1 MLEDA
6 MPRIE
11 LIQFPGTGRLESV
24 SPFCVK
30 AQRIL
35 NYKRLSYAVRDV
47 TLPPRRG
54 INPAGKLPV
63 LRYDIE
69 TIPDSTAIAH
79 FLEDR
84 HPEPA
89 LIGPAGNAR
98 PVGLLLEDWADEA
111 LYWMLLY
118 VRWKFP
124 ENATRMKAVFA
135 ALLPL
140 PLSLVAPRIVE
151 RQILRALH
159 AQGTGRLGRDR
170 FLADL
175 RRILAALD
183 ALAAQREFLTGP
195 ALGLGDIAVFAM
207 LHGLREAP
215 LDHGVGEVDAFP
227 DLLRWYLR
235 VDDLTAP
242 PAAY

>member
-1 MLEDA
+1 MLEGA

-11 LIQFPGTGRLESV
+11 LIQFPGAGRLESL

-35 NYKRLSYAVRDV
+35 NYKRLSYAVRNV

-69 TIPDSTAIAH
+69 TVPDSTAIAL
-79 FLEDR
+79 FLEER
-84 HPEPA
+84 HPDPA
-89 LIGPAGNAR
+89 LVGPAGNAR
-98 PVGLLLEDWADEA
+98 PMGLLLEDWADEA

-124 ENATRMKAVFA
+124 ENATRMKALFTA
-135 ALLPL
+135 MLPL

-151 RQILRALH
+151 RQVLRGLH
-159 AQGTGRLGRDR
+159 AQGMGRLERVR
-170 FLADL
+170 FLAEL
-175 RRILAALD
+175 RRVLTALD
-183 ALAAQREFLTGP
+183 ALAAQREFLSGP

-215 LDHGVGEVDAFP
+215 LAHGVGEVDAFP

-242 PAAY
+242 PGPY

>member
-1 MLEDA
+1 

-30 AQRIL
+30 VQRVL

-47 TLPPRRG
+47 TLPPRSG

-69 TIPDSTAIAH
+69 TIPDSTAIAL
-79 FLEDR
+79 FLEER

-89 LIGPAGNAR
+89 LVLPAGNAR
-98 PVGLLLEDWADEA
+98 PVGMLIEDWADEA

-118 VRWKFP
+118 LRWRFP
-124 ENATRMKAVFA
+124 ENAARMKVLFA
-135 ALLPL
+135 AMMPF

-159 AQGTGRLGRDR
+159 AQGTGRLERTR
-170 FLADL
+170 FLTGL
-175 RRILAALD
+175 RRMLAALD
-183 ALAAQREFLTGP
+183 ALAAQREFLSGP
-195 ALGLGDIAVFAM
+195 ALGLCDLAVFAM
-207 LHGLREAP
+207 LQGMREAP

-235 VDDLTAP
+235 VEDLTAP
-242 PAAY
+242 PAPC

>member
-1 MLEDA
+1 

-35 NYKRLSYAVRDV
+35 NYKRLTYTIRNV

-54 INPAGKLPV
+54 LNPAGKLPV
-63 LRYDIE
+63 LHYDIE
-69 TIPDSTAIAH
+69 TIADSTAIAF

-84 HPEPA
+84 HLDPA
-89 LIGPAGNAR
+89 LVDPAGNAR
-98 PVGLLLEDWADEA
+98 SVGLLLEDWADEA

-124 ENATRMKAVFA
+124 ENASRMKAVFA
-135 ALLPL
+135 AMLPL
-140 PLSLVAPRIVE
+140 PLSLIAPRIVE

-159 AQGTGRLGRDR
+159 AQGTGRLERDR
-170 FLADL
+170 FLTEL
-175 RRILAALD
+175 RRLLAALD
-183 ALAAQREFLTGP
+183 ALASQREFLSGP

-215 LDHGVGEVDAFP
+215 LDHGIGEVDAFP
-227 DLLRWYLR
+227 DLLRWYVR
-235 VDDLTAP
+235 VDDLTARP
-242 PAAY
+242 GPY

>member
-1 MLEDA
+1 

-35 NYKRLSYAVRDV
+35 HYKRLPFVV
-47 TLPPRRG
+47 QNTILPPRAG

-69 TIPDSTAIAH
+69 TVPDSTAIAF
-79 FLEDR
+79 FLEER

-89 LIGPAGNAR
+89 LIAPAGNVR
-98 PVGLLLEDWADEA
+98 PMGLLLEDWADEA

-124 ENATRMKAVFA
+124 ENAVRMKAVFA
-135 ALLPL
+135 EMMPF
-140 PLSLVAPRIVE
+140 PLSVVAPRIVE

-159 AQGTGRLGRDR
+159 AQGMGRLSREQ

-175 RRILAALD
+175 RRALGALD
-183 ALAAQREFLTGP
+183 ALAAQREFLSGP
-195 ALGLGDIAVFAM
+195 ALGLGDVAVFAM
-207 LHGLREAP
+207 LNGLREAP
-215 LDHGVGEVDAFP
+215 LDHGVGEVDAYL

-235 VDDLTAP
+235 VDDLTARP
-242 PAAY
+242 SA